1 VGQTETGSKGTPE
14 EPSFPLLPKDIEAF
28 AGSSPAL
35 GVILRASEA
44 ERIVAAYEREDR
56 RAIETQT
63 RFVYVATHLN
73 RSVLATACIG
83 ALILTLGVL
92 QASLQNI
99 DPRFGQAIPWALGAL
114 GMAGLFIGGY
124 ATARMHE
131 LNAGDLARVWMQS
144 RARAEQLR
152 SEYFDRVVAR
162 ATTADPAAQ
171 IAALDL
177 VMRHLLV
184 HQLTYFGRRGKRHE
198 ASAGHWL
205 QLAAFAAG
213 IASVGVAA
221 GGMAGAAGNPLI
233 LAIAALGAI
242 GVATASFASA
252 QAAIGQ
258 EQERAERFR
267 NNVDALELLARK
279 IEDVRA
285 AVASG
290 TSETLA
296 TFTTAINQ
304 QLALELGRFLEG
316 GESIRASIATLS
328 QQIEKSQKASQ
339 DVPAQPQKPG
349 GAGGGGN
356 G

>member
-233 LAIAALGAI
+233 LAIAALGPR
-242 GVATASFASA
+242 GGATGWCPPALAPL
-252 QAAIGQ
+252 GQ